1 MGRREPDRAGKH
13 VARHGDAGNL
23 RRPGT
28 AGVDVPDGQERLGE
42 LVREE
47 AEARND
53 RRYPDLRRLEADELD
68 LQDVP
73 WLRPQTAIGPVS
85 GCPRPRSSCR
95 TSSAV
100 LAARQLTVDPVS
112 GLERD
117 RRPGLDRRDRLD
129 FRVPAVVTAA
139 GLCGQRAS
147 RVDGDP
153 HPQILADDPRRAP
166 IPQPQEEE
174 SVEGA
179 EGQVVKFRR
188 IQRRPAERGS
198 GDSAKAEGGALFRLD
213 DEQLAELSGVQFS
226 LSSPRPYVLPSGS

>member
-1 MGRREPDRAGKH
+1 MP
-13 VARHGDAGNL
+13 
-23 RRPGT
+23 
-28 AGVDVPDGQERLGE
+28 
-42 LVREE
+42 E
-47 AEARND
+47 AEVELPDVVGRAR
-53 RRYPDLRRLEADELD
+53 R
-68 LQDVP
+68 
-73 WLRPQTAIGPVS
+73 
-85 GCPRPRSSCR
+85 
-95 TSSAV
+95 
-100 LAARQLTVDPVS
+100 RQLTVDPVS

-117 RRPGLDRRDRLD
+117 RRPGLHRRDRLD

-153 HPQILADDPRRAP
+153 HPQILADDRAERRSAAAGGR
-166 IPQPQEEE
+166 EC
-174 SVEGA
+174 EGA

-198 GDSAKAEGGALFRLD
+198 GDSAKAEGGALFRVD